1 MTIQELIE
9 NAQLD
14 ALGLLD
20 EREREDFD
28 RAFRGAP
35 PALQAQLR
43 REQAR
48 LCQIDT
54 LLPQGD
60 PSPGLFDR
68 ILAAVRAARGEEAT
82 QPHPVEHDGS
92 SRIARTLPMTR
103 AARVHRFWRAA
114 AIGFA
119 TASMVLGGVFI
130 YLQRA
135 SDTALEATIRLERA
149 RELIAKFDP
158 KFYSEQLFSKDTGRF
173 VLTSASPQS
182 PGKCAIYTSPQWEG
196 MARLY
201 CQSVP
206 AGEGHSLRLVVL
218 DAGGK
223 VAKQLAEFNS
233 DGSLEAITFKLGDV
247 DPRKLALVSTPTGKP
262 AGESDVVLMRVV

>member
-20 EREREDFD
+20 ERERDDFD
-28 RAFRGAP
+28 RAFRAAP

-54 LLPQGD
+54 LLPQGEA
-60 PSPGLFDR
+60 SPGLFER

-82 QPHPVEHDGS
+82 QPVEHEGS
-92 SRIARTLPMTR
+92 ARVARTLPMTQ
-103 AARVHRFWRAA
+103 ATRVHRFWRAT

-119 TASMVLGGVFI
+119 TASIVLSGVFI
-130 YLQRA
+130 YLQR
-135 SDTALEATIRLERA
+135 TAENKQLAAEREARDSGLVAT
-149 RELIAKFDP
+149 FHP
-158 KFYSEQLFSKDTGRF
+158 QFYTEQLFAKDTGRY
-173 VLTSASPQS
+173 VLTGVSPQFL
-182 PGKCAIYTSPQWEG
+182 GKCAVYTSPQWEG
-196 MARLY
+196 QARLY

-206 AGEGHSLRLVVL
+206 AAKGNSLRIVVL
-218 DAGGK
+218 DAAGNIERE
-223 VAKQLAEFNS
+223 LSEFNS
-233 DGSLEAITFKLGDV
+233 EGSLETRTFTLGDV
-247 DPRKLALVSTPTGKP
+247 DPRRLALVSAPTGQP
-262 AGESDVVLMRVV
+262 AVEGVILMRFT

>member
-48 LCQIDT
+48 LCQIET
-54 LLPQGD
+54 LLPQGE
-60 PSPGLFDR
+60 PSAGLFDR
-68 ILAAVRAARGEEAT
+68 ILAAVRAARGEEAA
-82 QPHPVEHDGS
+82 QPVEHEGTA
-92 SRIARTLPMTR
+92 RIARTLPMIR
-103 AARVHRFWRAA
+103 ATRVHRFWRAA

-119 TASMVLGGVFI
+119 TASIVLGGVFV

-158 KFYSEQLFSKDTGRF
+158 KFYSEQLFSKDSGRF
-173 VLTSASPQS
+173 VLTSVSPQS
-182 PGKCAIYTSPQWEG
+182 VGKCAIYTSPQWEG

-206 AGEGHSLRLVVL
+206 AKEGCSLRLVVL
-218 DAGGK
+218 SAGGK
-223 VAKQLAEFNS
+223 VDQQLAEFDS
-233 DGSLEAITFKLGDV
+233 KGTLEAVTFKLGDV
-247 DPRKLALVSTPTGKP
+247 DPRQLALVSAPVGKS
-262 AGESDVVLMRVV
+262 AADGEILMRMA